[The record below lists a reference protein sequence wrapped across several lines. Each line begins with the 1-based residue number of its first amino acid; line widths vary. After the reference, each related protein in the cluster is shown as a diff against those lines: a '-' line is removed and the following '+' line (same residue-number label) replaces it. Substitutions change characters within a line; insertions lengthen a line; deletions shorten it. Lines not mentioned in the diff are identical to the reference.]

1 MAVASSRLPGF
12 VPFRCRIVGKRCKK
26 TSFFCT
32 ILKNLNKRGKIRPFF
47 TPFCSL
53 FGYGIFLLS
62 GGAVRRNSL
71 RCAPFG
77 PPTVSCVLAPAR
89 TCLRQAPPT
98 SRGRGLATSAVLY
111 HLTDDMSIYTIFL
124 GNAVKCF
131 IFAFAYV
138 FTHPR

>member
-1 MAVASSRLPGF
+1 MVSDYQCATRMAVASSRLPEF

-26 TSFFCT
+26 TSFFA
-32 ILKNLNKRGKIRPFF
+32 
-47 TPFCSL
+47 PFCSL

-62 GGAVRRNSL
+62 GGAVQRNSL

-131 IFAFAYV
+131 IFAFACV